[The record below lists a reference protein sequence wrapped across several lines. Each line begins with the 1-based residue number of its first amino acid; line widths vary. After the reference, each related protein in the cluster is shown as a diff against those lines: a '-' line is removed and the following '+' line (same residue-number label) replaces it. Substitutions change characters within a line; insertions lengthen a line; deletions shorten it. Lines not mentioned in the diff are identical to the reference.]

1 MAYLFYMDGMNLPVP
16 PSSMTIQTPNRNE
29 TIDLIDGTQVNV
41 LKEPG
46 LKTIQF
52 ECEIP
57 QTEYPYAEYGSEG
70 FKGAKYYLDIFENL
84 KANKKPFQFI
94 VMRFKGNGR
103 VIRRAMSDDVESMM
117 ITDDSELF
125 MTNIKVSLEDFS
137 VSEDAE
143 NGFDL
148 MVTINMKEYV
158 DYGTQEF
165 IIVTDPVVTD
175 DSSTTTVTPVE
186 PERPVD
192 GPSQPAND
200 IFYTVQDGDSLW
212 GICASQLGDG
222 GKCWAVAS
230 NNGIADP
237 DAIYPGQVLNLSGV

>member
-1 MAYLFYMDGMNLPVP
+1 MAYLFYMDGMSLPVP
-16 PSSMTIQTPNRNE
+16 PSSMMIQTPGRNE
-29 TIDLIDGTQVNV
+29 TIDLIDGTQVNI

-57 QTEYPYAEYGSEG
+57 QLEYPYADYGSEG
-70 FKGAKYYLDIFENL
+70 FKDALYYLDKFEKL
-84 KANKKPFQFI
+84 KKSKAPFQFI
-94 VMRFKGNGR
+94 VLRYTGSATVLGN
-103 VIRRAMSDDVESMM
+103 
-117 ITDDSELF
+117 LF
-125 MTNIKVSLEDFS
+125 FATNIKVSLEDYS
-137 VSEDAE
+137 INEDAE

-165 IIVTDPVVTD
+165 IIVTDPVVTN

>member
-1 MAYLFYMDGMNLPVP
+1 MAYLFYMDGMTLPVP

-57 QTEYPYAEYGSEG
+57 QLEYPYADYGSEG
-70 FKGAKYYLDIFENL
+70 FKDALYYLDKFEKL

-103 VIRRAMSDDVESMM
+103 VIRRAMGDVDVDSVT
-117 ITDDSELF
+117 ITDDGELF
-125 MTNIKVSLEDFS
+125 MTNIKVSLEDFN

-165 IIVTDPVVTD
+165 IVVTDPVATD
-175 DSSTTTVTPVE
+175 DSTTTVTPVE

-192 GPSQPAND
+192 GPSQPTND